1 MARFEDNGFK
11 IRGRLAGATIYER
24 DGQAFIRPSHIIQ
37 PHRLSRKQLVLRERL
52 IHNNIL
58 WRVLK
63 PEQALLFEP
72 GGIPNRRF
80 MKENNVSPTVYLSK
94 QQAEQ
99 GFALL
104 LPDMLVSDG
113 TLPPVGYALGVV
125 GGQQAL
131 LTDIPCE
138 EAASKGQTPVDS
150 TGQAGQTP
158 AEESG
163 QAGLLLCVVRQEV
176 VGGKPRVT
184 LEVEECRG
192 LAAVDGQTAQGLT
205 VVDGQTAQGLAAVD
219 GRLVLLDER
228 LGDPMAG
235 FALVRVQ
242 GGRVSRQ
249 RIVTACDYYL
259 PLTTE
264 EALQCA
270 AKSYDGLTGED

>member
-24 DGQAFIRPSHIIQ
+24 DGKAFIRPSHITQ

-63 PEQALLFEP
+63 PEQARLFEP
-72 GGIPNRRF
+72 GGTPNRRF
-80 MKENNVSPTVYLSK
+80 MKENKVSPTVYLSK

-125 GGQQAL
+125 GGRRAL

-138 EAASKGQTPVDS
+138 EAASKGPTAAES
-150 TGQAGQTP
+150 TGQAGLTP
-158 AEESG
+158 AGEGG
-163 QAGLLLCVVRQEV
+163 QAGLLLCVVRQVV
-176 VGGKPRVT
+176 VGGRPKVT

-192 LAAVDGQTAQGLT
+192 LTG
-205 VVDGQTAQGLAAVD
+205 VD

-228 LGDPMAG
+228 LSEAMAG
-235 FALVRVQ
+235 FALVRVRE
-242 GGRVSRQ
+242 GRVSRQ
-249 RIVTACDYYL
+249 RIVTSCDYYL
-259 PLTTE
+259 PFTTE
-264 EALQCA
+264 AALQCA
-270 AKSYDGLTGED
+270 AKSYDGLTGEV

>member
-104 LPDMLVSDG
+104 LPDG
-113 TLPPVGYALGVV
+113 TLPPVGYALGEV

-138 EAASKGQTPVDS
+138 EAASKGQTPVES

-158 AEESG
+158 AEEGG
-163 QAGLLLCVVRQEV
+163 QAGLLLCVVRQQV

-192 LAAVDGQTAQGLT
+192 LTAVDGQE
-205 VVDGQTAQGLAAVD
+205 AQGLAAVD

-249 RIVTACDYYL
+249 RVVTACDYYL

-264 EALQCA
+264 EALQRA

>member
-138 EAASKGQTPVDS
+138 EAASKGQTPVES

-158 AEESG
+158 AEEGG
-163 QAGLLLCVVRQEV
+163 QAGLLFCVVRQEV

-192 LAAVDGQTAQGLT
+192 LAA
-205 VVDGQTAQGLAAVD
+205 VDGQTAQGLAAVD

-264 EALQCA
+264 EALQRA

>member
-24 DGQAFIRPSHIIQ
+24 DGKAFIRPSHITQ

-63 PEQALLFEP
+63 PEQARLFEP
-72 GGIPNRRF
+72 GGTPNRRF
-80 MKENNVSPTVYLSK
+80 MKENKVSPTVYLSK

-125 GGQQAL
+125 GGRRAL

-138 EAASKGQTPVDS
+138 EAASKGPTAAES
-150 TGQAGQTP
+150 TGLAGLTP
-158 AEESG
+158 AGEGG
-163 QAGLLLCVVRQEV
+163 QAGLLLCVVRQVV
-176 VGGKPRVT
+176 VGGKPQVT

-192 LAAVDGQTAQGLT
+192 LSGVDGQTAQGLS
-205 VVDGQTAQGLAAVD
+205 GVD

-228 LGDPMAG
+228 LSEAMAG
-235 FALVRVQ
+235 FALVRVRE
-242 GGRVSRQ
+242 GRVSRQ
-249 RIVTACDYYL
+249 RIVTSCDYYL
-259 PLTTE
+259 SFTTE
-264 EALQCA
+264 AALQCA
-270 AKSYDGLTGED
+270 AKSYDGLTGEV